1 MEVLSEE
8 EKRSILE
15 ALQKADALRREL
27 ERARRA
33 GLDVTDLE
41 QRLQEAV
48 QQLTQ
53 LKRVY
58 ITGR

>member
-1 MEVLSEE
+1 MEILSEE

-15 ALQKADALRREL
+15 ALHKADELRREL

-33 GLDVTDLE
+33 GLDVSDLE

-53 LKRVY
+53 LRRVY